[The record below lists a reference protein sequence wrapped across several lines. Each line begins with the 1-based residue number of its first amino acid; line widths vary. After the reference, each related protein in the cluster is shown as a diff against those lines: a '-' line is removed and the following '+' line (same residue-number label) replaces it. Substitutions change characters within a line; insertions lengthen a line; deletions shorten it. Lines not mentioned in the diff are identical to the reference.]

1 MNEPLDLPRGS
12 VRAVLTVMLVGA
24 AIASL
29 FIPIVNDQAQ
39 GFILASAAMAVQS
52 YFSTREKQLEQEGPP
67 VPPPHVNE

>member
-1 MNEPLDLPRGS
+1 MNEPLNAPRGS

-29 FIPIVNDQAQ
+29 FVPIVNDQAQ

-52 YFSTREKQLEQEGPP
+52 YFNTRERQGEQDGPP